1 MMITKFLTPVSIIL
15 ANLYRFKKF
24 GENNIM
30 WNSPWKRKENAK
42 LKYVKVFRKVKV
54 RILFSHKLDV
64 LLKNVFLSPFKED
77 RNTLFTLTV
86 R

>member
-1 MMITKFLTPVSIIL
+1 MMITRFLTPVSIIL

-24 GENNIM
+24 GENM

-42 LKYVKVFRKVKV
+42 LKCVKVFRKIKV
-54 RILFSHKLDV
+54 RKLLFFSQIRYFVKEAV
-64 LLKNVFLSPFKED
+64 KED
-77 RNTLFTLTV
+77 RNTFCTLTV

>member
-1 MMITKFLTPVSIIL
+1 MMITRFLTPVSIIL

-30 WNSPWKRKENAK
+30 WIMWNSPWKRKENAK
-42 LKYVKVFRKVKV
+42 LKCVKVFRKIKV
-54 RILFSHKLDV
+54 RKLLFFSQIRYFVKEAV
-64 LLKNVFLSPFKED
+64 KED
-77 RNTLFTLTV
+77 RNTFCTLTV